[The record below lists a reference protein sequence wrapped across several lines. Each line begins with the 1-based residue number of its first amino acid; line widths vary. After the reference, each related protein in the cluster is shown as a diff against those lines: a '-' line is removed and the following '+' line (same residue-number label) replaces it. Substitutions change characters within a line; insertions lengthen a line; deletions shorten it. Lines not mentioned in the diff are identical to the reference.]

1 MNPDRPLRAAPQS
14 LLEPRSG
21 YMAGIVKGDWIA
33 WAYWRKL
40 WHLPVTHSRF
50 LAITRYAANIWN
62 EYLPFLI
69 GLVLAH

>member
-1 MNPDRPLRAAPQS
+1 MNPDRPLRAAPPS

-21 YMAGIVKGDWIA
+21 YTAGIVKADWIA
-33 WAYWRKL
+33 WAYWQKRSL
-40 WHLPVTHSRF
+40 APVTHPRF